1 MDFQKDKDSV
11 RLYKWQH
18 CHLTQQKLTK
28 PIVAC
33 ELGFLYNKEAVI
45 EKLLDSK
52 GNKDSDSNKNDI
64 GSHIRSL
71 KVSVRFASVEHASS
85 VFQIEQGYE
94 GQLLSPVAAGETK
107 MPEGIP
113 VAVPDS
119 NI

>member
-1 MDFQKDKDSV
+1 MIQ
-11 RLYKWQH
+11 
-18 CHLTQQKLTK
+18 TQLPILHEHSRRAMRQTK
-28 PIVAC
+28 RYAPNSEHVIRMPMIVAC

-85 VFQIEQGYE
+85 VFKKKQGYE
-94 GQLLSPVAAGETK
+94 GQGTPV
-107 MPEGIP
+107 PP
-113 VAVPDS
+113 RS
-119 NI
+119 RR

>member
-71 KVSVRFASVEHASS
+71 KVSVRFASVVHASS
-85 VFQIEQGYE
+85 VFQIKQVYE
-94 GQLLSPVAAGETK
+94 GQGTPVPRSRRIDKDA
-107 MPEGIP
+107 
-113 VAVPDS
+113 
-119 NI
+119 